1 MFCSVTLIKI
11 EKGFA
16 MIGFKRKL
24 MVDSLTASLGFTGA
38 SQSALFDRG
47 GNLCR
52 IQDHQVSGR
61 CQPI

>member
-47 GNLCR
+47 DDLCR

-61 CQPI
+61 WQPI

>member
-1 MFCSVTLIKI
+1 MKGA
-11 EKGFA
+11 KGFA

-47 GNLCR
+47 GDLCR